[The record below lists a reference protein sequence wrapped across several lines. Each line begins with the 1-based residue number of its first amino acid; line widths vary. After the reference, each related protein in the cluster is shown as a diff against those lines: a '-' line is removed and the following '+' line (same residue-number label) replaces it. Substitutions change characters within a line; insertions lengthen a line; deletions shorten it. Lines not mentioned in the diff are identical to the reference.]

1 MIWLF
6 ERREEILRL
15 ETRLDPASAEYVLE
29 IKGATR
35 SPEIER
41 YREYYAFHA
50 RLVALEE
57 QLSAD
62 EWSQVGSPTEI
73 LPSGW
78 RGPFA
83 H

>member
-15 ETRLDPASAEYVLE
+15 ETRFDAPAGLYVLE
-29 IKGATR
+29 INWATQ
-35 SPEIER
+35 PAETEH
-41 YREYYAFHA
+41 YGDYDTFHN
-50 RLVALEE
+50 RLVALEQ
-57 QLSAD
+57 QLGAD
-62 EWSQVGSPTEI
+62 QWSQVGSPEI

-78 RGPFA
+78 RGPIS